1 MKKHI
6 IIPAYYIC
14 CSILI
19 EITTFLLLGLGF
31 LPKYF
36 MFDLSVILFLAGLVL
51 LCRNTLAQTIVASI
65 LIVFQLALC
74 YVNYTLLIQFGD
86 VLSVEM
92 LMLISAARNAMNND
106 FINIWIMLGIIALM
120 VFMVVGL
127 VLLHLKIR
135 KMPSSRSRRMAGI
148 LVAVVLFSQLGS
160 VAIYNAQREY
170 IYAMSEIGA
179 EDYIESDTFLLDST
193 LLKRRAIQS
202 LGTFGFYVNDIGLS
216 WFNDTRYEKNLNTMA
231 LEYLRQGH
239 PARQSVAN
247 DQHNKNA
254 IVIMVESFDLFA
266 VSNEL
271 TPNVWKLINPVNSAG
286 SDMTYNP
293 ADPDSLKTWDDV
305 VNCNSNAV
313 LTYFS
318 KNKTNISEDVSL
330 MGSYPIMTNL
340 QTVAGAKYD
349 KSKNAF
355 DFGLPKILSNE
366 GYITT
371 YLHSYRGTFY
381 ERKYVIDN
389 IGFQN
394 QYFNDEVYDKDNLKF
409 GDWRR
414 EEEFVINNIDHIIP
428 STTEKFFTF
437 YTTVGMHG
445 DYENDKNNLA
455 QQTYQDDAVNSK
467 HYAYYIDKTSK
478 GEDEGLGTEMYNY
491 FKNYLASVIDFDR
504 AVGQI
509 IDKLEAEGIYDDT
522 AIYIFGDHNAYYHN
536 LTYAFKDVVINDYGN
551 YYVNNIPMIIKSTA
565 SENVTLSGIK
575 SMVSTNDVLPT
586 VMDILGVK
594 INNNNLYL
602 GESIFNLCGEE
613 FKERVNFSYTG
624 GVASTNFYTLD
635 LKRFD
640 LQPGGDESYKS
651 EFKNLAKDMLK
662 KIFLLNALY
671 KNALYSQI

>member
-14 CSILI
+14 CSIII
-19 EITTFLLLGLGF
+19 EICTFLLLGLGF

-65 LIVFQLALC
+65 LIVFQLALS

-106 FINIWIMLGIIALM
+106 FINIWIMLGVIALM
-120 VFMVVGL
+120 VFMVVGM

-135 KMPSSRSRRMAGI
+135 KLPSSRSRRMAGI

-216 WFNDTRYEKNLNTMA
+216 WFDNTRYEKNLNTMA
-231 LEYLRQGH
+231 KDYLRQGH
-239 PARQSVAN
+239 AARQSVAS
-247 DQHNKNA
+247 DQHNKNV

-271 TPNVWKLINPVNSAG
+271 TPNIWKLINPVDAAG
-286 SDMTYNP
+286 TDMTFNP

-305 VNCNSNAV
+305 VNCDSNAV

-340 QTVAGAKYD
+340 QSVAGARYD
-349 KSKNAF
+349 KSLKAF
-355 DFGLPKILSNE
+355 GFGLPEILSKE

-371 YLHSYRGTFY
+371 YLHSYRGAFY
-381 ERKYVIDN
+381 DRKYVINN

-394 QYFNDEVYDKDNLKF
+394 QYFNDDIYDADNLKF
-409 GDWRR
+409 GDWRK
-414 EEEFVINNIDHIIP
+414 EEDFVINNIDHIVP
-428 STTEKFFTF
+428 SNSEKFFTF

-445 DYENDKNNLA
+445 DYENDVNNLA
-455 QQTYQDDAVNSK
+455 QQTYQDDAVNSE
-467 HYAYYIDKTSK
+467 HYKYYIAKR
-478 GEDEGLGTEMYNY
+478 EGLGTETYTY
-491 FKNYLASVIDFDR
+491 FKNYLASVIDFDN
-504 AVGQI
+504 ALGQI
-509 IDKLEAEGIYDDT
+509 INKLQAEGIYDDT
-522 AIYIFGDHNAYYHN
+522 AIYIYGDHNAYYHN
-536 LTYAFKDVVINDYGN
+536 LTYAFKDVVINDYGD
-551 YYVNNIPMIIKSTA
+551 YYVNTIPMIIKSTA
-565 SENVTLSGIK
+565 SENVTLSNVK

-586 VMDILGVK
+586 VMDILGVPIK
-594 INNNNLYL
+594 NNNFYL
-602 GESIFNLCGEE
+602 GESIFNLCKED

-624 GVASTNFYTLD
+624 GVASMNYYTLD
-635 LKRFD
+635 LKKFD
-640 LQPGGDESYKS
+640 LQPDGNESYLS
-651 EFKNLAKDMLK
+651 EFKKLSKEMLK
-662 KIFLLNALY
+662 KIFILNTLY
-671 KNALYSQI
+671 KSSLYSQI